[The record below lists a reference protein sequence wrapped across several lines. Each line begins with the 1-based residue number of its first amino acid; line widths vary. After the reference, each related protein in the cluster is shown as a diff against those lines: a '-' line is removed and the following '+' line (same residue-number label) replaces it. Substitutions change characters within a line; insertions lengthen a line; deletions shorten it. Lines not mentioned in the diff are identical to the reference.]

1 MEHADLRNRDDAAT
15 WRGLHDSW
23 LGTVVVERL
32 MGPRVRYFTWQPP
45 ARLRRQ
51 GKRPAEGRQSQPTWH
66 IKWLACGSPRSGWPR
81 PWISRRRRSSGVP
94 RES

>member
-32 MGPRVRYFTWQPP
+32 M
-45 ARLRRQ
+45 
-51 GKRPAEGRQSQPTWH
+51 
-66 IKWLACGSPRSGWPR
+66 WPG
-81 PWISRRRRSSGVP
+81 GVVVGAVAA
-94 RES
+94 